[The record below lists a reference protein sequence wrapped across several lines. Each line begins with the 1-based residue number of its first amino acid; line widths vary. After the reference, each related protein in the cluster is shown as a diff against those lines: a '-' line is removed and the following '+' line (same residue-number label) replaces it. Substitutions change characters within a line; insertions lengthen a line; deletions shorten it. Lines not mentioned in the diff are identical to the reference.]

1 MNRSRNILGRIRSR
15 RGTTGF
21 TLVEVL
27 LAITI
32 LATLTVITWTAIS
45 QMFKTEVIVTERHE
59 RYRMVRLAM
68 NRMANEISMAYI
80 AGPEHGGEVIPG
92 EEMLY
97 EDDDRF
103 EHGQAR
109 FIEPVQFG
117 MIGRGEHLD
126 FTSFAHVRTLE
137 NEKASHHA
145 QIGYFLDTH
154 RNEEGEV
161 VTRLRRRINTNFDD
175 DLTRG
180 GTVHTMIPEVED
192 LDFEYWD
199 AGVPELGTEREIAMG
214 RWIGE
219 WDTTSSQFAGRLP
232 TRMRITLTMPPH
244 GPRGQTETFV
254 TQTTLGMPELLDY

>member
-1 MNRSRNILGRIRSR
+1 MTKGCLRRIRMR
-15 RGTTGF
+15 RARGF

-45 QMFKTEVIVTERHE
+45 QMFKTETIVSERHE

-80 AGPEHGGEVIPG
+80 AGPEHGGEIVPG

-97 EDDDRF
+97 ENDERF
-103 EHGQAR
+103 GPGGSR
-109 FIEPVQFG
+109 YFEPIQFG

-126 FTSFAHVRTLE
+126 FTAFAHVRTLE
-137 NEKASHHA
+137 NERASHHA
-145 QIGYFLDTH
+145 QIGYYMEPH
-154 RNEEGEV
+154 RNEAGDV
-161 VTRLRRRINTNFDD
+161 VNRLRRRISTNFDD

-192 LDFEYWD
+192 IDFEYWD
-199 AGVPELGTEREIAMG
+199 PGEPELGTEREIAQG

-219 WDTTSSQFAGRLP
+219 WDTTSNQFAGRLP
-232 TRMRITLTMPPH
+232 TRVRITLTMPPA